1 MSRVQFPTFSPRTFS
16 IKQPVGLQFTLS
28 PINFQNRRVASL
40 FQSNTGHFST
50 IPFAISQRS
59 GLLTIRSR
67 VQFPAFSPWTFS
79 IKQPVQFTLSL
90 ILVNVQNRCV
100 TSLFQSNTGH
110 FSTIPF
116 AINQHSRLL
125 TIKSRVQF
133 PVVSPLKFF
142 YVDYVWNKSAVPQ
155 DYNWVTS

>member
-79 IKQPVQFTLSL
+79 IKQPVQFILYL
-90 ILVNVQNRCV
+90 INVPNSRV
-100 TSLFQSNTGH
+100 TALFQSKAGY
-110 FSTIPF
+110 FSTIHF
-116 AINQHSRLL
+116 AINQRSRLL
-125 TIKSRVQF
+125 TIRFRVQF
-133 PVVSPLKFF
+133 SAFSPRKFL
-142 YVDYVWNKSAVPQ
+142 YVDYVWNNSYLPH